1 MFTSLSPHSRA
12 VLQALFITFLW
23 STSWVLI
30 KLGLRDAIPALT
42 FAGLRYVLAFLC
54 LLPLLLRR
62 PHDVAALRQLP
73 RASWLRLA
81 LLGLLM
87 YSATQ
92 GAQFV
97 GLAYLPSITVNLLLS
112 LTSLIVAGLGIWL
125 LREHPT
131 GVQWFGVAVYVV
143 GVVIFFFPLS
153 LPQDQLFGI
162 GVVLGGVLA
171 NAAAALL
178 GRAINRA
185 GALSPLA
192 VTVATMGMG
201 SVVLLAAGMTFQGL
215 PAISL
220 TGWLLITWLAVV
232 NTAFAFTLWNHTLRE
247 LSAMESSIIN
257 NMMMVQI
264 PILAWLFLG
273 EGISL
278 KSGVGFAIA
287 GVGILIVQVRR
298 LPRRRAGVAVTGL
311 EHAQTGE

>member
-1 MFTSLSPHSRA
+1 MFSTLSPHSRA
-12 VLQALFITFLW
+12 VLQSLLVTFLW

-30 KLGLRDAIPALT
+30 KLGLRDDIPALT

-62 PHDVAALRQLP
+62 PADVTALRQLP
-73 RASWLRLA
+73 RAAWLRLVA
-81 LLGLLM
+81 LGLLM

-131 GVQWFGVAVYVV
+131 GVQWLGVGIYLV
-143 GVVIFFFPLS
+143 GVIIFFFPLA

-162 GVVLGGVLA
+162 TVVIGGVLA
-171 NAAAALL
+171 NAASALL
-178 GRAINRA
+178 GRAVNRA
-185 GALSPLA
+185 ATLSPLA
-192 VTVATMGMG
+192 VTVATMGCG
-201 SVVLLAAGMTFQGL
+201 AFVLLAAGIALQGL
-215 PAISL
+215 PPLSL
-220 TGWLLITWLAVV
+220 TSWLLIGWLAVV
-232 NTAFAFTLWNHTLRE
+232 NTAFAFTLWNRTLRA
-247 LSAMESSIIN
+247 LSAMESSIVN

-278 KSGVGFAIA
+278 KAGIGFAIA

-298 LPRRRAGVAVTGL
+298 LPGRRGSAAAVLVRQGKAG
-311 EHAQTGE
+311 E